1 MIADSHSTATTATTA
16 PNRAASNALTIL
28 RGIGFRYLL
37 FAVSLAVAFACV
49 VAHAATGE
57 PKLLGLAVFSLLP
70 MAVAWVRQDVRTS

>member
-37 FAVSLAVAFACV
+37 FAVSLAEASPSYLAWRCSRCCRWPSPGCGKMY
-49 VAHAATGE
+49 AH
-57 PKLLGLAVFSLLP
+57 
-70 MAVAWVRQDVRTS
+70 R